1 MNLLDEEILP
11 REMQMFKAFLPFL
24 PVNMQ
29 KMFAIFLKWQE
40 LQYTISYF
48 SRHQLT
54 QKNPDINNL
63 LACLKGILP
72 EEQRE
77 QFEQLSDLFETWICI
92 GTCSRD
98 FPPLLSPIRKEI
110 TYERTQMVT

>member
-1 MNLLDEEILP
+1 MNLLDDEILP

-77 QFEQLSDLFETWICI
+77 QFEQLSDLFENMDMY
-92 GTCSRD
+92 RD
-98 FPPLLSPIRKEI
+98 MFEGFSASFVPDQEGDNI
-110 TYERTQMVT
+110 